1 MAWQI
6 EDHTA
11 DVVLVVEAPTLKELF
26 EESVRAL
33 SGYIAGKETTC
44 KDCKTKRVVQA
55 SSPDIDLILVDF
67 LNEVLSASIVDK
79 VLYCQAKI
87 QDLETGN
94 ENHVVAELCGISTDW
109 EHDVKAVTYH
119 DLKLEKTKFG
129 YLFKC
134 VLDI

>member
-1 MAWQI
+1 MAWRI

-26 EESVRAL
+26 EETVRAL
-33 SGYIAGKETTC
+33 AGYIAGKDVPCEG
-44 KDCKTKRVVQA
+44 CKTKRVVQA
-55 SSPDIDLILVDF
+55 SSPDIDLLLVDF

-87 QDLETGN
+87 QALEIGN
-94 ENHVVAELCGISTDW
+94 ENHVVAEICGISTDW

-119 DLKLEKTKFG
+119 DLKLKRTQSG
-129 YLFKC
+129 YVFKC

>member
-1 MAWQI
+1 MAWRI

-26 EESVRAL
+26 EESVLAL
-33 SGYIAGKETTC
+33 AGYIAGKEISC
-44 KDCKTKRVVQA
+44 EDCQAKRIVQV
-55 SSPDIDLILVDF
+55 SSPEIDLLIADF

-87 QDLETGN
+87 QDLETED
-94 ENHVVAELCGISTDW
+94 ENHVVAEICGITAEW

-119 DLKLEKTKFG
+119 DLKLEKTKSG